1 MKETNNKRDIDFLER
16 KVVFRI
22 SRIISWILLGIGG
35 LGFIVSFFFLLF
47 SLFPPT
53 KERVAK
59 PELPPKVTIDLSEI
73 ERVITPPPPKEKK
86 MAENKV
92 PKEKIKPTPPPPSP
106 QEVALKAKIDT
117 LASYFPPDKFTWKTV
132 YEVGISVEDF
142 CNPYKRGR
150 RIRMVKVWGLDNY
163 LIGKDGILKLY
174 PEIEEK
180 IDVVD
185 ELIGII
191 SKIPVE
197 KRKKALKAYV
207 SLRKKKERER
217 KREIARIKKYIENQR
232 YKAEIKYL
240 AKKAKKAKTRMK
252 ALIAFGVAFV
262 SVAIWGLFLVFLA
275 IERNTR
281 AIQEMT
287 RKVG

>member
-1 MKETNNKRDIDFLER
+1 VKETNNKRDIDFLER

-132 YEVGISVEDF
+132 YKKVVIRSDAWGNPVEWG
-142 CNPYKRGR
+142 KR
-150 RIRMVKVWGLDNY
+150 VEVWGLDNY
-163 LIGKDGILKLY
+163 LIGEYGILKLY